1 MRTIK
6 LMPDYQCFPLW
17 ESSPGYVGNINP
29 ENLPISLDLK
39 AELATWTK
47 IYDATL
53 NVDDPACS
61 GFQSEAAEAEFKRN
75 GRDLAERLKYELG
88 PSFAVIVKI

>member
-1 MRTIK
+1 MRAIK

-17 ESSPGYVGNINP
+17 EASPGDVGNINP

-39 AELATWTK
+39 AELAAWTK

-53 NVDDPACS
+53 DVDDPACS
-61 GFQSEAAEAEFKRN
+61 GFQSEEAEAEFKRVGN
-75 GRDLAERLKYELG
+75 DLAERLKCELG
-88 PSFAVIVKI
+88 PDFAVIIKI

>member
-1 MRTIK
+1 MRAIK

-17 ESSPGYVGNINP
+17 EASLGDVGNINP
-29 ENLPISLDLK
+29 DNLPISLGLK
-39 AELATWTK
+39 TELATWTK

-61 GFQSEAAEAEFKRN
+61 GFQSEEAKAEFKRVGN
-75 GRDLAERLKYELG
+75 DLAERLRGELG
-88 PSFAVIVKI
+88 PEFAVIIKI